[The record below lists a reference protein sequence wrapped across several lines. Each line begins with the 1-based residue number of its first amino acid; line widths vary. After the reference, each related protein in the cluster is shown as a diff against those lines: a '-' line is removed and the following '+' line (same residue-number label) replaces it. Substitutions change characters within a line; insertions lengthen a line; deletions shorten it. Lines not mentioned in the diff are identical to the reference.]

1 MSDGPGSDGTDQADV
16 ACLSAVKDV
25 LAAAPERRRDVLA
38 HNVVEFGPAFVACLQ
53 RAAADPG
60 GAGLAASDPG
70 LSAELAG
77 LAGQAGRLLTDWLGG
92 DRITWRADEGER
104 RILELRRQAAS
115 DPADS
120 VLARLAADAVLR
132 LPAGHELRDVAFAR
146 DVLLGQ
152 MERARQPDGD
162 VNDLLVPLFYLL
174 QHNLVPPDVFGV
186 LIDEAIAVAAG
197 RTPHPAAVRDMLEA
211 AHNYCVRQAADA
223 WEDGGPA

>member
-197 RTPHPAAVRDMLEA
+197 RTPHPAAVRDMLVSL
-211 AHNYCVRQAADA
+211 VR
-223 WEDGGPA
+223 